1 LLLKLS
7 AMMAIDRCV
16 VAGDGSL
23 FAALRQS
30 LGPSGPDLEAAE
42 DGQSAIRLLSK
53 QGVAGLIVEDQ
64 LTDMRATEVLKRVR
78 ERPETRTKPVILVS
92 GRDDEIDRVLAF
104 ELGADDFVAKP
115 YSPRELALR
124 LRAVLRRAQVQKE
137 QPVNRFQLER
147 LDIDVP
153 GHEVTVDDEVI
164 ALTALEFKLLV
175 DLVRHRGLV
184 RSRERLLEAVWR
196 HPGTLETRTVDTH
209 VKRLREKL
217 GDVGRQI
224 ETVRGVGYRLR

>member
-1 LLLKLS
+1 
-7 AMMAIDRCV
+7 MMAADRCI

-30 LGPSGPDLEAAE
+30 LGPSGPDLEATR
-42 DGQSAIRLLSK
+42 DGESAIRLLCE
-53 QGVAGLIVEDQ
+53 QGVSGLILEDH
-64 LTDMRATEVLKRVR
+64 LDDMRATDVLKRIR
-78 ERPETRTKPVILVS
+78 ARPETRAKPVILVS
-92 GRDDEIDRVLAF
+92 GRDDEVDRVLAF

-124 LRAVLRRAQVQKE
+124 LRAVLRRARSQTD
-137 QPVNRFQLER
+137 QPTNRFQIEQLSI
-147 LDIDVP
+147 DIP
-153 GHEVTVDDEVI
+153 GHEVTVAGDVI

-184 RSRERLLEAVWR
+184 RSREKLLEAVWN

-217 GDVGRQI
+217 GKVGRQI
-224 ETVRGVGYRLR
+224 ETVRGVGYRLK

>member
-1 LLLKLS
+1 
-7 AMMAIDRCV
+7 MMAVGRCV
-16 VAGDGSL
+16 VAGDSSL
-23 FAALRQS
+23 FTALRQS
-30 LGPSGPDLEAAE
+30 LGPSGPDLEAAR
-42 DGQSAIRLLSK
+42 DGESAIRLLCK
-53 QGVAGLIVEDQ
+53 QGVSVLIVEDQ
-64 LTDMRATEVLKRVR
+64 LADMRATEVLKRVR

-92 GRDDEIDRVLAF
+92 GQDDEIERVLAF

-124 LRAVLRRAQVQKE
+124 LRAVLRRAETQGD

-147 LDIDVP
+147 LGIDVP
-153 GHEVTVDDEVI
+153 GHEVTVDGEVVM
-164 ALTALEFKLLV
+164 LTALEFKLLV
-175 DLVRHRGLV
+175 DLARHRGLV
-184 RSRERLLEAVWR
+184 RSREKLLEAVWR

-217 GDVGRQI
+217 GDIGHQI